1 MEGGSARTPP
11 PHPQHMHTHSS
22 PPSLEH
28 PPQSSRVPF
37 RPHTPSLC
45 PSTTLRQGGAT
56 GLSKGERAGGMA
68 EPSLLLSLSLG
79 QPPRRLQPTPSLA
92 GRGEKKGG
100 GVPPL
105 SSPPCLA
112 LFSSAFTPLQAFC
125 IASSRI
131 QPLRLLLFRITHPL
145 KPGYNRQTPQQ
156 RPFCSAAVG
165 DAGSVLHRGGR
176 EGPSPPE

>member
-1 MEGGSARTPP
+1 
-11 PHPQHMHTHSS
+11 
-22 PPSLEH
+22 
-28 PPQSSRVPF
+28 
-37 RPHTPSLC
+37 
-45 PSTTLRQGGAT
+45 
-56 GLSKGERAGGMA
+56 MA

-131 QPLRLLLFRITHPL
+131 QPLRLLLFHITHPL

-165 DAGSVLHRGGR
+165 DAGSVLHRGG
-176 EGPSPPE
+176 PSPAEEERAEHNAPSLPRKRESAAPLPYLFHQVGPPRSERQPRPTPSGLQR